1 MNAFRNIKIGM
12 RLGLGFG
19 ALILLS
25 LVIAL
30 LGRVEL
36 GVADD
41 DLQLVVNDRL
51 PKLDLVV
58 ELRDNARRVAT
69 QGRSVVLYSDEADRK
84 AAVND
89 IAQVRQRNGAVMKE
103 LEAKLTSAEGRR
115 LLAEL
120 MARREAFNASID
132 KVVRLGL
139 AGSAQATEEAKTEFK
154 QVTDAAE
161 QAYLKALDGLVA
173 YQKRLMLEAAQETTR
188 TTKMAGWLMLVAAAV
203 AAALGIGIA
212 WSLTRSIVVPIRRA
226 VAVAESVADGDLRQS
241 IVVNRQDETGELL
254 AALRRMNESLVT
266 IVGGVRGNADSV
278 ATASGQIAQ
287 GNADLS
293 QRTEEQASNL
303 QQTAASM
310 EQLTATV
317 SHNTDTARQAAQMA
331 GSAARVAGEA
341 GSVMSQLVGTMDEIT
356 TASRKIS
363 DIIGTIDGIAFQTN
377 ILALNAAV
385 EAARA
390 GEQGRGF
397 AVVAGEVRTLAQRSA
412 EAAKEIKSLIG
423 SSVDRV
429 EAGNGLVAQAG
440 QTVGEVVGQVK
451 RVADLIEE
459 ISAASSEQSKGIG
472 QIGDAVNQLDQV
484 TQQNAA
490 LVEESAAA
498 AESLQHQAR
507 ALAQAVAVFRLGS
520 EGSSSASSV
529 SAPAPARPRA
539 SPPAFKAKPAAV
551 RPSASPRPAGPT
563 KAPTAPRPAPAPSP
577 APAASHGDDEWTS
590 F

>member
-1 MNAFRNIKIGM
+1 M

-36 GVADD
+36 GAADD
-41 DLQLVVNDRL
+41 DLQLLVNDRL

-139 AGSAQATEEAKTEFK
+139 AGSAQAIEEARTEFK

-188 TTKMAGWLMLVAAAV
+188 TTKTAGWLMLVAAAV
-203 AAALGIGIA
+203 GAALGIGIA

-423 SSVDRV
+423 NSVDRV

-577 APAASHGDDEWTS
+577 APAASHSDDEWTS

>member
-1 MNAFRNIKIGM
+1 M

-287 GNADLS
+287 GNAD
-293 QRTEEQASNL
+293 
-303 QQTAASM
+303 
-310 EQLTATV
+310 
-317 SHNTDTARQAAQMA
+317 
-331 GSAARVAGEA
+331 
-341 GSVMSQLVGTMDEIT
+341 
-356 TASRKIS
+356 
-363 DIIGTIDGIAFQTN
+363 
-377 ILALNAAV
+377 
-385 EAARA
+385 
-390 GEQGRGF
+390 
-397 AVVAGEVRTLAQRSA
+397 
-412 EAAKEIKSLIG
+412 
-423 SSVDRV
+423 
-429 EAGNGLVAQAG
+429 
-440 QTVGEVVGQVK
+440 
-451 RVADLIEE
+451 
-459 ISAASSEQSKGIG
+459 
-472 QIGDAVNQLDQV
+472 
-484 TQQNAA
+484 
-490 LVEESAAA
+490 
-498 AESLQHQAR
+498 
-507 ALAQAVAVFRLGS
+507 
-520 EGSSSASSV
+520 
-529 SAPAPARPRA
+529 
-539 SPPAFKAKPAAV
+539 
-551 RPSASPRPAGPT
+551 
-563 KAPTAPRPAPAPSP
+563 
-577 APAASHGDDEWTS
+577 
-590 F
+590 

>member
-1 MNAFRNIKIGM
+1 M

-36 GVADD
+36 GAADD
-41 DLQLVVNDRL
+41 DLQLLVNDRL

-139 AGSAQATEEAKTEFK
+139 AGSAQAIEEARTEFK

-188 TTKMAGWLMLVAAAV
+188 TTKTAGWLMLVAAAV
-203 AAALGIGIA
+203 GAALGIGIA
-212 WSLTRSIVVPIRRA
+212 WSLTGSIVVPIRRA

-423 SSVDRV
+423 NSVDRV

-539 SPPAFKAKPAAV
+539 SPPAFKAKPAAL

-577 APAASHGDDEWTS
+577 APAASHSDDEWTS